1 MNYDIIKKAVIQ
13 QGHEEDYGIVAVNL
27 PEIRVKD
34 NVPALGRTFIAT
46 RIMFDPRGNAV
57 KCRLTTGGTVEFW
70 RWYMLPEESKR
81 EIAKFLGVI
90 KKED

>member
-1 MNYDIIKKAVIQ
+1 MNYDVIKEAIIR
-13 QGHEEDYGIVAVNL
+13 QGHGESYGTIAVEL
-27 PEIRVKD
+27 PEIKVKD

-46 RIMFDPRGNAV
+46 RIMFDPRENAV
-57 KCRLTTGGTVEFW
+57 KCRLTAGGTVEFW

-90 KKED
+90 KEED